1 MGVYIKGMDMP
12 EGCAYCSATTL
23 ANCMLWVE
31 QEKVNGDV
39 RHIDCPLVEMDIPE
53 KHRDSNGR
61 FSSTPSD
68 GKWVEI
74 PSLDGEEWKPI
85 KGFEGRYEVS
95 NMGRVRNAVK
105 ILSQRQKTRYL
116 QVVLSDGSDNRKTRM
131 VHRLVAEAFVENPN
145 PDLYKQVNHRD
156 EDKHNNRADNLEWC
170 TAKYNLSYGENPP
183 IKNLRNAK

>member
-1 MGVYIKGMDMP
+1 MGIYIKGFRKP
-12 EGCAYCSATTL
+12 TYC
-23 ANCMLWVE
+23 
-31 QEKVNGDV
+31 QE
-39 RHIDCPLVEMDIPE
+39 CPLTFDYDCMIQHEQRDSLIDQYKHCPLIEMDIPE

-105 ILSQRQKTRYL
+105 ILRQRQKIRYF
-116 QVVLSDGSDNRKTRM
+116 QVILSDGNKNRKTRM
-131 VHRLVAEAFVENPN
+131 VHRLVAEAFVDNPN
-145 PDLYKQVNHRD
+145 PDIYKQVNHKD

-183 IKNLRNAK
+183 IKNLKHMK